1 MTVEVSF
8 DKSKQYIQVK
18 GELTS
23 ATVMNALQ
31 QFTRECKALSKWVI
45 DFTQVTKVDSTA
57 IAMLIELKRNAL
69 KNNKTISFIY
79 LPNSLLTIARLS
91 QLDDLLNEKVAKK

>member
-1 MTVEVSF
+1 MGVEVSF
-8 DKSKQYIQVK
+8 DTANQYIQVK

-23 ATVMNALQ
+23 STVMS
-31 QFTRECKALSKWVI
+31 ALSQFSKKCRGLPKWVI

-69 KNNKTISFIY
+69 KNNKSVSFIY
-79 LPNSLLTIARLS
+79 LPSSLITIARLS
-91 QLDDLLNEKVAKK
+91 QVDGLLNEKG